1 MDFPN
6 RSGVNTVCSVELD
19 TAPIDKPSPLPA
31 CCPSHGVVFEGHPG
45 VAFGDTTRTWI
56 QSNCDCLLSNVG
68 SVRAELDGG
77 SHDVAVIHVDP
88 RLELDWIRPFGV
100 ADRQRL
106 QVSFVDF
113 GIGLGIRVFQKLF
126 TNVMDDVILLL
137 RNHPFLRQHQT
148 GSMSQCFVD

>member
-6 RSGVNTVCSVELD
+6 GSGVNTVGSIELD
-19 TAPIDKPSPLPA
+19 TAPIDEPSSLPA
-31 CCPSHGVVFEGHPG
+31 SGPSHGVVFEGHPG

-106 QVSFVDF
+106 QVSFIDF
-113 GIGLGIRVFQKLF
+113 GIGLGIQVFQKLF
-126 TNVMDDVILLL
+126 ANVMDDVILLL
-137 RNHPFLRQHQT
+137 RNHPFLGQHQT